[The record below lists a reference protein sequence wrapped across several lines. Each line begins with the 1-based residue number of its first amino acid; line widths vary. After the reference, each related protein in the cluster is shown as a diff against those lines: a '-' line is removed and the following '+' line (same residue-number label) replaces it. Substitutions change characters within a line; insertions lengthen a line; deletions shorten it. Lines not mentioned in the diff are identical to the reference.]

1 MSVWNLLRQCLRD
14 ERGAEVFEYVVLVG
28 LLLLACVA
36 ALGALGIRVQDKW
49 PRLLKLFR

>member
-1 MSVWNLLRQCLRD
+1 MSVWKMLRQCLRD
-14 ERGAEVFEYVVLVG
+14 ERGAEVLEYVVLVG

-49 PRLLKLFR
+49 PRLLKMFR